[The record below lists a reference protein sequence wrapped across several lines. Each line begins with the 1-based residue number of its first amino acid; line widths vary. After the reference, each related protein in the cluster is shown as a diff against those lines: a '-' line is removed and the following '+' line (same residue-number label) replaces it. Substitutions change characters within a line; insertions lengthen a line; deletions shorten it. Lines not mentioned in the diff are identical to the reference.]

1 MRRAPLA
8 DSASTRRPGDH
19 WRTQLRRQRA
29 ILRQY
34 SDRIF
39 RERQLPLRT
48 DGRVHYVFLTPRLQ
62 QTVAGLLACAAL
74 VAFIMG
80 ARLIYQSFLVDR
92 GEVRIAELQAENVEM
107 ATALASTAAL
117 RKTEERVAASVRS
130 LGETLRGDV
139 QRLSE
144 TLRRSRL
151 EPSDILPRELAAI
164 AQPSV
169 RPAAIQGHAAY
180 AKNLREFEQTLT
192 AWTAFRTVIEAI
204 PLANPL
210 DDGRL
215 TSPFGVR
222 KHPVTGRRSFHRGI
236 DIATVRRTP
245 VYAPAPGVV
254 TFVGTKGSFGK
265 FVEVDHGRGFKSRY
279 GHLDKILVRRGQKID
294 FRQKLALVGSTGRS
308 TGPHLHYEVVFR
320 GRQLDPE
327 DIFEAG
333 HNLLRR

>member
-19 WRTQLRRQRA
+19 WRTQFRRQRA
-29 ILRQY
+29 ILRRY

-39 RERQLPLRT
+39 RERQLLLRT

-62 QTVAGLLACAAL
+62 QTVTGLLACAAL

-80 ARLIYQSFLVDR
+80 ARLIYQSFLVNR
-92 GEVRIAELQAENVEM
+92 GEVQIAELQAENVEM

-117 RKTEERVAASVRS
+117 RKTEERVAASVSS

-144 TLRRSRL
+144 ALRRSHL

-169 RPAAIQGHAAY
+169 SPAARQDYAAY
-180 AKNLREFEQTLT
+180 ARNLGEFEQTLV
-192 AWTAFRTVIEAI
+192 AWTAFRTAIEAI

-236 DIATVRRTP
+236 DIATIRRTP

-265 FVEVDHGRGFKSRY
+265 FVEVDHGRGFTSRY
-279 GHLDKILVRRGQKID
+279 GHLDKILVRRGQKIV

-327 DIFEAG
+327 GIFEAG

>member
-1 MRRAPLA
+1 MRG
-8 DSASTRRPGDH
+8 STPAESTPVNRLVNL
-19 WRTQLRRQRA
+19 WRTRLKRRRA
-29 ILRQY
+29 ILEQFFTRT
-34 SDRIF
+34 F
-39 RERQLPLRT
+39 RERQLLLRT

-62 QTVAGLLACAAL
+62 KIVAGLLACATL

-80 ARLIYQSFLVDR
+80 TRLLYQSFLVNR
-92 GEVRIAELQAENVEM
+92 GEVQIAELQAENVEM
-107 ATALASTAAL
+107 ATALAGTVAL
-117 RKTEERVAASVRS
+117 RKTERRVAASVRG
-130 LGETLRGDV
+130 LGETLREDI

-144 TLRRSRL
+144 SLRRSRL
-151 EPSDILPRELAAI
+151 ELNDILPRDLAAI
-164 AQPSV
+164 AQPPV
-169 RPAAIQGHAAY
+169 RPAAGRGYAAY
-180 AKNLREFEQTLT
+180 AGNLQDFEQTLT
-192 AWTAFRTVIEAI
+192 AWTAFRTAIEAM
-204 PLANPL
+204 PLAKPL

-215 TSPFGVR
+215 TSPFGFR

-236 DIATVRRTP
+236 DIASLRRTP

-327 DIFEAG
+327 GIFEAG
-333 HNLLRR
+333 YGLLRR

>member
-1 MRRAPLA
+1 MA
-8 DSASTRRPGDH
+8 DGASARRPGDH
-19 WRTQLRRQRA
+19 WRTQLRLQRA
-29 ILRQY
+29 ILQQY
-34 SDRIF
+34 FARVF
-39 RERQLPLRT
+39 RERQLLLRT

-74 VAFIMG
+74 VAFVMG
-80 ARLIYQSFLVDR
+80 ARIIYQSLLVYR
-92 GEVRIAELQAENVEM
+92 GEVQIAELQAENVEM
-107 ATALASTAAL
+107 ATILASTAAL
-117 RKTEERVAASVRS
+117 RKTEERVAASVRR
-130 LGETLRGDV
+130 LGETLRRDV

-144 TLRRSRL
+144 ALRRSRL
-151 EPSDILPRELAAI
+151 EPSDILPRKLTAI

-169 RPAAIQGHAAY
+169 RPATRQGYAAY
-180 AKNLREFEQTLT
+180 ARNLREFEQTLI
-192 AWTAFRTVIEAI
+192 AWTAFRAAIEAI

-236 DIATVRRTP
+236 DIATIRRTP

-265 FVEVDHGRGFKSRY
+265 FVEVDHGRGFRSRY
-279 GHLDKILVRRGQKID
+279 GHLDKILVRRGQKIV

-327 DIFEAG
+327 GIFEAG